1 MNEKRNFLAANL
13 TESMLSAIRTGEG
26 ISKFESCIDE
36 LRRLRGNFYSS
47 INNQAL
53 NGTLKKLGV
62 SGKRVEKFMLQKG
75 DSVYIIRVEGL
86 EKPMREYGNKNILP
100 ETCTLIITKYVAD

>member
-36 LRRLRGNFYSS
+36 LRKLHGNFYSS

-62 SGKRVEKFMLQKG
+62 SGERVEKFVLQKG
-75 DSVYIIRVEGL
+75 DTVFIIRVGGL
-86 EKPMREYGNKNILP
+86 EKPMREYGDLECLP
-100 ETCTLIITKYVAD
+100 NTCTLVITKYVAK